1 MPTPDLDHLMHH
13 ADLPSETQTALERAF
28 NALTQAERTHAAT
41 PTLETAQALAQAEN
55 HYQIA
60 LANKR
65 ALSPKGA

>member
-13 ADLPSETQTALERAF
+13 ADLKGETQTALVRAF
-28 NALTQAERTHAAT
+28 NALAQAEKAYAAT
-41 PTLETAQALAQAEN
+41 PTLDTAQALAQAEIN
-55 HYQIA
+55 YQIA